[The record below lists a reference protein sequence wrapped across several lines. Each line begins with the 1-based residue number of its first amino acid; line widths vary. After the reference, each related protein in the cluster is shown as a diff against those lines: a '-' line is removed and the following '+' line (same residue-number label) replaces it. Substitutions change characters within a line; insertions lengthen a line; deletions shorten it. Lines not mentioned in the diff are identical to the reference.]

1 MPQPLLKC
9 LCKKLKNVET
19 LPPSS
24 PNLLVKTPLPK
35 IHTKHLHY
43 WFGWY
48 NSSPTLGE
56 KRNSKWPST
65 WKARMKVCWG
75 YSLPSVWLTTSHLW
89 QCHTRSRWRWTDVT
103 PCLLLEINVCVKC
116 QIGGKEEGG
125 NISLFMF
132 LLTKVWIFPNCC
144 QWLSHHI
151 SLYCRYLRFS
161 MILSAY
167 LTLALKVG
175 FLKSLPLAFS
185 VI

>member
-1 MPQPLLKC
+1 MTQPLLKC
-9 LCKKLKNVET
+9 LCKNLKNVET

-89 QCHTRSRWRWTDVT
+89 QCHTMVQMEMDRCNSMFIARNQ
-103 PCLLLEINVCVKC
+103 CVCEMSNWW
-116 QIGGKEEGG
+116 QGRRGKHFL
-125 NISLFMF
+125 IYV